1 MARSENLI
9 GKRFGKLM
17 VLDKQNVNKKIL
29 WECRCECGSTLLIR
43 TSRLIGAD
51 KHRDKCIDCTGILWN
66 KNEIDYLVE
75 NYKLIETVEIA
86 NNIKRTI
93 KAITSKAKKLGLRK
107 DVSLISNR
115 IIKSNKL
122 RTRDINIDS
131 LIKIASKFIT
141 KREFRESDNYAYRRA
156 KEIGF
161 DLICPHIMDISYS
174 LPQCILYEILY
185 ELLKSTIYM
194 NDRKIIKP
202 YELDLYIPSYN
213 IAFEYDGSYWHA
225 NESAKEND
233 KKKENLCIISGIN
246 LFRIKEKS
254 KNYVVD
260 IKNQLIEILDDLNL
274 LTNKKISRK
283 EILDIRIDSDF
294 IRDKHHMIFFS
305 YKSLHEFTKENYSLY
320 RKLKKYNLVEK
331 YCSHMEYD
339 LPSNMKPPYIKI

>member
-1 MARSENLI
+1 MAKSENLI
-9 GKRFGKLM
+9 GKRFGKLL
-17 VLDKQNVNKKIL
+17 VLNKKNIGKKIL

-43 TSRLIGAD
+43 TSRLTGAD
-51 KHRDKCIDCTGILWN
+51 NHSDKCIDCIGILWK
-66 KNEIDYLVE
+66 KNEIDYLVK
-75 NYKLIETVEIA
+75 NYKSMETVEIA

-93 KAITSKAKKLGLRK
+93 KAITSKAKKLGLKK
-107 DVSLISNR
+107 DVLLISNK
-115 IIKSNKL
+115 IIKSNKS

-141 KREFRESDNYAYRRA
+141 KREFREKDIYAYRKA
-156 KEIGF
+156 KELGF
-161 DLICPHIMDISYS
+161 DLICPHIIDISYS

-185 ELLKSTIYM
+185 EILKSDIYM
-194 NDRKIIKP
+194 NDRKIINP

-233 KKKENLCIISGIN
+233 KNKENLCINARIN

-254 KNYVVD
+254 KNYTED

-274 LTNKKISRK
+274 LTNKKITEK

-294 IRDKHHMIFFS
+294 IRDKHNMIFFS
-305 YKSLHEFTKENYSLY
+305 YESLYEFARENYSLY
-320 RKLKKYNLVEK
+320 RKLKKNNLVEK
-331 YCSHMEYD
+331 YCSHMKYD
-339 LPSNMKPPYIKI
+339 LPPNMKPPYIKI